1 MLSEVNYRP
10 DALRLLINGEWSESE
25 SNEFLPVFNP
35 ATGEVISKVPL
46 ASKGELD
53 RAVESA
59 HEAFEKWKNVPVPD
73 RVQYL
78 FRMKQLFEERSE
90 ELARINTQNHGKT
103 IAESRGE
110 VRRTIENI
118 EAAISAAYV
127 LMKGTNL
134 DQVSVGIDVSTVKEP
149 LGVFGIICPFN
160 FPLMVPFWFLPYTIA
175 LGCTAIVKPS
185 EITPLPIT
193 YVADLITKEVKLP
206 PGVINLIH
214 GSKETVDALI
224 SHPKVKGVTFVGSTP
239 VGRHVYKLAGEHGKR
254 AIVQAGAKNSVIVM
268 PDADIDFATES
279 CLSSTFGNTGQRCL
293 ASSNIVV
300 TEKAHDSLIG
310 KLTNGARAI
319 KVGNGLDETT
329 QMGPLVSKKAKERV
343 VQYIDDGATEGAR
356 LVVDGRNL
364 KVDQNG
370 FFLGPTIFDEVTPD
384 MRMAREE
391 IFGPLAAVVQVHNLD
406 EAIEFV
412 NTSTNYGNTASI
424 FTKNGRDARE
434 FRRRVLAGNIG
445 INVGVAAPIAYF
457 PFGGMRDSFFGVL
470 HGQVDSVDFFTDR
483 KVITSRW

>member
-59 HEAFEKWKNVPVPD
+59 LEAFDKWKNVPVPD

-300 TEKAHDSLIG
+300 TEKAHDSLMG

>member
-10 DALRLLINGEWSESE
+10 DTLRLLINGEWSESE

-59 HEAFEKWKNVPVPD
+59 LEAFDKWKNVPVPD

-356 LVVDGRNL
+356 PVVDGRNL
-364 KVDQNG
+364 KVNQNG
-370 FFLGPTIFDEVTPD
+370 FFLGPTVFDEVTPD
-384 MRMAREE
+384 M
-391 IFGPLAAVVQVHNLD
+391 
-406 EAIEFV
+406 
-412 NTSTNYGNTASI
+412 
-424 FTKNGRDARE
+424 
-434 FRRRVLAGNIG
+434 
-445 INVGVAAPIAYF
+445 
-457 PFGGMRDSFFGVL
+457 
-470 HGQVDSVDFFTDR
+470 
-483 KVITSRW
+483 